1 MKKAVIIFHSKT
13 GITRRYAEE
22 TEDYLR
28 SKGLEVT
35 SRSVKSYRKG
45 ECDDADYL
53 LLGCWTSGLMIML
66 QHPDSEW
73 KDFAKDFEGSS
84 QAKTLLFTTYKL
96 LTGSMFRNMLS
107 TVEGKIKTPSAE
119 IKSRTGSLSE
129 NDRKILDNFID

>member
-73 KDFAKDFEGSS
+73 KDFAKDFEGNS